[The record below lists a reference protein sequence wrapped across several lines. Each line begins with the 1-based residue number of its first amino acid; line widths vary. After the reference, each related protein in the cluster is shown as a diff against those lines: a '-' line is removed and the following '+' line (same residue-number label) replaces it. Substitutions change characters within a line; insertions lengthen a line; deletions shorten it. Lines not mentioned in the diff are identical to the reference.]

1 MAKTKPKVLLAE
13 DHDLVRAGF
22 KSILDADG
30 TVKVIAEAQDG
41 ETTLQM
47 VEAQAPDILIIDL
60 SMPKL
65 SGMAVISKLRKQKNP
80 IKIIVL
86 TAAEA
91 PNVWKEVLDLGA
103 EGIAL
108 KSISKAELIAGIKQV
123 VNGQSFIHS
132 EIQPGLDAY
141 TAHQSEQDAAAA
153 AQTQEEAPKRR
164 RKISIREKQV
174 IKLVA
179 EGYKTKDVAEILG
192 ISDRTVSKH
201 RENIMTKLGMTASA
215 ELVNYA
221 SHIGLLKVGIDEI
234 R

>member
-1 MAKTKPKVLLAE
+1 MAKAKPKVLLAE

-22 KSILDADG
+22 KSILDSDG

-41 ETTLQM
+41 ETTLEL
-47 VEAQAPDILIIDL
+47 VDSKKPDMLIIDL

-65 SGMAVISKLRKQKNP
+65 SGMAVITQLKKQKNA

-91 PNVWKEVLDLGA
+91 PNVWKEVLDLGVD
-103 EGIAL
+103 GVAL
-108 KSISKAELIAGIKQV
+108 KSISKTELVSGIKSV
-123 VNGQSFIHS
+123 VEDELFIHS
-132 EIQPGLDAY
+132 DVQPGLDAY
-141 TAHQSEQDAAAA
+141 IAEVEAQEQ
-153 AQTQEEAPKRR
+153 AQENTDDKPK
-164 RKISIREKQV
+164 KPKKLSVREKQV

-179 EGYKTKDVAEILG
+179 EGHKTKDIAEMLE

-221 SHIGLLKVGIDEI
+221 SHIGLLKVDLSEI